1 MSEKR
6 VTKRE
11 MFEMIKGIVVD
22 AGVENEDEL
31 VAFIEKEQNA
41 LVRKTGTKTKIQKEN
56 EVLVEVVYNALA
68 AQGKA
73 VTATELLADATI
85 AEAGI
90 ATNQKLSALLKK
102 LVDAQRVAKT
112 SDKKKSYFEIMAD

>member
-11 MFEMIKGIVVD
+11 MFEMIKGVVVD
-22 AGVENEDEL
+22 AGVDNVDEL

-41 LVRKTGTKTKIQKEN
+41 LTRKTSTKTKTQKEN

-73 VTATELLADATI
+73 VTATELLGDAAIAD
-85 AEAGI
+85 AGI

-102 LVDAQRVAKT
+102 LVDTQRVNKT
-112 SDKKKSYFEIMAD
+112 SDKKKSYFEVMAD